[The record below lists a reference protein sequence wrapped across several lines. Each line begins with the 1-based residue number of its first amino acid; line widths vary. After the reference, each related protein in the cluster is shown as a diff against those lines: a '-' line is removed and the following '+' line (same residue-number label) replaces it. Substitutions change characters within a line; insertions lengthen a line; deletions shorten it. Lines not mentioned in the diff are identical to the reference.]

1 MEEKS
6 KSQVKRDMLALQ
18 SLGEELVSLTPDQI
32 RKIEMDQDLR
42 EAVLF
47 AKTLKKHEARRRQM
61 QHIGAIMRTVDS
73 EPIRKALHEINHG
86 RSLDAQ
92 LFRQLEKWRDALV
105 DGNDDLLEDIA
116 LRFPDADRRHLRQLV
131 LNARKERDG
140 DKPPQSSRALFKYL
154 RSIAEAR

>member
-18 SLGEELVSLTPDQI
+18 SLGEELVKLTPNQI

-47 AKTLKKHEARRRQM
+47 AKTLKKHEALRRHM
-61 QHIGAIMRTVDS
+61 QHIGAIMRTVDPD
-73 EPIRKALHEINHG
+73 PIRKALDEISRG
-86 RSLDAQ
+86 RTKEAQ
-92 LFRQLEKWRDALV
+92 LFREIEKLRDGLV
-105 DGNDDLLEDIA
+105 EGNDDLLEEIA
-116 LRFPDADRRHLRQLV
+116 HRFPDADRRHLRQLA

-140 DKPPQSSRALFKYL
+140 DKPPKSSRALFKYL
-154 RSIAEAR
+154 RSLAEA